1 MLGRL
6 VTGDIGGQLFGREAE
21 MEMESVSVDRK
32 EEDWKDELVNIVKAR
47 QEYDVE
53 ERKKMLMIIAISNRN
68 LL

>member
-1 MLGRL
+1 
-6 VTGDIGGQLFGREAE
+6 